1 MVQFLGSYP
10 CCSCNHHHPLDLCLR
25 AGQQES
31 GWAQPKNF
39 RCTPQ
44 SVHNVISVLHHEHS
58 HLDNFLAWV
67 SGDLFRVG
75 SPPKTCLLVLS
86 SVCVSPERATFP
98 RDSPDGLCLHLNPLL
113 LGLCRYAYLYFHIEE
128 LKAPE
133 ESDAPAAIAA
143 SQVASVATIVNDN
156 VALILAQG
164 LSCLL
169 GLRSIPGVIVW
180 LVNGYC
186 EMIRG
191 VARKDGEIGG
201 IEEERY
207 KLSPQM
213 NSALRE
219 EIVMCVIQAPCACTS
234 CLRCAV
240 ATCCTRAD
248 CLWIGWHCDGFA
260 GTLRQVSKS
269 CMNHQK
275 QQVQRTMS

>member
-1 MVQFLGSYP
+1 M
-10 CCSCNHHHPLDLCLR
+10 
-25 AGQQES
+25 
-31 GWAQPKNF
+31 
-39 RCTPQ
+39 
-44 SVHNVISVLHHEHS
+44 
-58 HLDNFLAWV
+58 
-67 SGDLFRVG
+67 LFYLEVVNLFG
-75 SPPKTCLLVLS
+75 H
-86 SVCVSPERATFP
+86 FF
-98 RDSPDGLCLHLNPLL
+98 
-113 LGLCRYAYLYFHIEE
+113 RYAYLYFHIEE

-133 ESDAPAAIAA
+133 VSDAPAAIAA
-143 SQVASVATIVNDN
+143 SQVASVATIVNDD

-219 EIVMCVIQAPCACTS
+219 EIVMCVVHKLLLSVQDSLHAACIHH
-234 CLRCAV
+234 AI
-240 ATCCTRAD
+240 D
-248 CLWIGWHCDGFA
+248 CSWIGLRRCDVVFS
-260 GTLRQVSKS
+260 QV
-269 CMNHQK
+269 
-275 QQVQRTMS
+275 R